1 MTPSA
6 RISEKKHA
14 PSSPVQS
21 GLEDLSGFSSD
32 SSLTSLS
39 SNGDSP
45 SSSRPRPAPRLRTQV
60 TYTTRRNRPSLIP
73 PANVP
78 PSWEPSFDLPFPPV
92 EVDDG
97 RDPSYVP
104 SRRTFSGPTAS
115 PKRPSRRQN
124 APREEKS
131 NLKQPTPSNPL
142 SPVRPVTISD
152 KPPASRSH
160 PDPGTQQRPPEPLP
174 LRRVSLLLS
183 PPSPVA
189 ASNDRLAGLTRFLVH
204 IADPTL
210 LQPTVNRH
218 RLAELYGGNATRM
231 CVTTSGR
238 NFLFPTLK

>member
-6 RISEKKHA
+6 RLSEKKHV
-14 PSSPVQS
+14 PSSPLPPE
-21 GLEDLSGFSSD
+21 LEDLSGFSSD

-45 SSSRPRPAPRLRTQV
+45 SSSRPRPAPRPQKQV
-60 TYTTRRNRPSLIP
+60 TYTTRRHRPSLIP
-73 PANVP
+73 PTNVP
-78 PSWEPSFDLPFPPV
+78 ALQEPSFDLPFPPV

-124 APREEKS
+124 APSK
-131 NLKQPTPSNPL
+131 PL

-152 KPPASRSH
+152 KPPASRSV
-160 PDPGTQQRPPEPLP
+160 PDPGTQQRPPEPPP
-174 LRRVSLLLS
+174 LRRVTLLLS
-183 PPSPVA
+183 PPSPVV
-189 ASNDRLAGLTRFLVH
+189 ASDDRLVGLTRFNVQVS
-204 IADPTL
+204 DPTL
-210 LQPTVNRH
+210 LRATVNRH
-218 RLAELYGGNATRM
+218 RLAELYGGNAMRM

-238 NFLFPTLK
+238 NFIFPTLK